1 MEQKQLEA
9 KTSFDQYPLDFRSL
23 LVLFIVGALSG
34 ALGWLLYL
42 GIANYFVEPVFCRSA
57 ETFAICRNG
66 GAIAWVVAEV
76 MVLAAAVAAMAK
88 LAVYRPL
95 LVVLAVFV
103 SLWGLYAWLGSM
115 SWYSGM
121 LWHTVLFA
129 IAFAVFG
136 WMARANSFLIA
147 VLASVVVMI
156 MARLILTF
164 A

>member
-9 KTSFDQYPLDFRSL
+9 STSFDPYPLDVRSIITL
-23 LVLFIVGALSG
+23 LILGALAGSI
-34 ALGWLLYL
+34 GWLLYL
-42 GIANYFVEPVFCRSA
+42 GISNYFVEPVFCRSA

-76 MVLAAAVAAMAK
+76 MVLAAVVAAMAK

-121 LWHTVLFA
+121 LWHSVLFA
-129 IAFAVFG
+129 LAFAIFG
-136 WMARANSFLIA
+136 WVARAGSFLAA
-147 VLASVVVMI
+147 VLASVAVMI